1 MVTIIHGNDPVTS
14 RKFFLDQKDKD
25 SVTFDAE
32 ALELSEL
39 ELSLQGSG
47 LFGSTK
53 KVFIENLF
61 TRKGSK
67 NIETIAK
74 YLESTIDS
82 PVYIWADKE
91 LPAKSISPFKKPE
104 IQNFKIPSSI
114 FSFLDG
120 LRPNSQQNLASFHT
134 ALSGTEPEIIFFMM
148 IRQFRLL
155 LGIGNESNNN
165 IDEIKRL
172 APWQKGKLL
181 RQASLFGTNKLKEI
195 YGLIYKIDKS
205 QKTGASNLT
214 LTQDIDILLL
224 EI

>member
-67 NIETIAK
+67 NVEDVAK
-74 YLESTIDS
+74 YLDETPDNQ
-82 PVYIWADKE
+82 VYIWADKE

-120 LRPNSQQNLASFHT
+120 LRPDSQQNLVAFHN
-134 ALSGTEPEIIFFMM
+134 ALSSTEPEIIFFMM

-155 LGIGNESNNN
+155 LGLTSGSNSN
-165 IDEIKRL
+165 IDEVKRL
-172 APWQKGKLL
+172 APWQRGKLL
-181 RQASLFGTNKLKEI
+181 RQASLFGTSKLKEI
-195 YGLIYKIDKS
+195 YGLIYKIDKN
-205 QKTGASNLT
+205 QKTDY
-214 LTQDIDILLL
+214 QIR
-224 EI
+224 